1 MSYAFELHFDKATDA
16 AIRGV
21 WDLLTTAGCNTARNG
36 IAPHVTLAI
45 ASAYQPTLAR
55 ELRLFALDHPP
66 LPASFFSVGTF
77 PLGVLYFSPV
87 RSERLLAI
95 HADFHRRFP
104 LLPPAPNSH
113 YYLPGAWQPHC
124 TLAMNVADESVLGI
138 IAHYHMPPP
147 GSFARLRVVEYPAL
161 KMHFDCPLGGE
172 EGLS

>member
-1 MSYAFELHFDKATDA
+1 MSYAFELHFDEATDA

-124 TLAMNVADESVLGI
+124 TLAMTVPRDAAIDRMTSRPL
-138 IAHYHMPPP
+138 PPA
-147 GSFARLRVVEYPAL
+147 GTF
-161 KMHFDCPLGGE
+161 
-172 EGLS
+172 